1 MRAVHRNEAESGLAA
16 AGPALLAACA
26 FASVSVFGKVS
37 FAHGGDIATFLV
49 TRGVV
54 GIAIIWIWLKGVPRA
69 RAFTRRETAVALGL
83 GLLYAANVYT
93 LFRAIEV
100 MSVPLVSLTY
110 FLYPVITGVVGAFAR
125 LDVLGPRGAAAAVA
139 AFAGLAM
146 MIGAE
151 PAQLVWSGLAF
162 ATAAA
167 GFRATMLLVT
177 RAALPVSDPRDVSW
191 YTMLGSTAVFAA
203 LLAAQGGVRF
213 PSAAAGWAALLWA
226 SVAAAVAVI
235 AMFASAR
242 RVGPFRTALF
252 MNAEPVATILL
263 AAIVLGEGLAPS
275 QWAGA
280 AVMIGALFWFQKRR

>member
-1 MRAVHRNEAESGLAA
+1 MRTVHRNEAESGLAA

-110 FLYPVITGVVGAFAR
+110 FLYPVITGVVGAFTR

-162 ATAAA
+162 ATAA
-167 GFRATMLLVT
+167 
-177 RAALPVSDPRDVSW
+177 
-191 YTMLGSTAVFAA
+191 
-203 LLAAQGGVRF
+203 AAQGGVRF